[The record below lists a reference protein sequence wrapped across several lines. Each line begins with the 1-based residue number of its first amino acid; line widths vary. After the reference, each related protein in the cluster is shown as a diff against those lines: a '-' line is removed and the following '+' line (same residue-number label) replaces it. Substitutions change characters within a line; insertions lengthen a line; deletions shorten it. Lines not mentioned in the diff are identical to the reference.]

1 MKGKNELRVSLIQ
14 TSLEWENPQANLA
27 AFSDKFKQLK
37 GKTDL
42 VIIPEMF
49 TTGFSMKPQG
59 IASDEKI
66 YTYLKTRAAEGN
78 FAIYGSSMLKK
89 SDGSFVN
96 RGLFATPE
104 GDLFIYDKRHTFTLA
119 GEQKVYDKGGKPVM
133 AEYLGWKFNLQIC
146 YDLRFPVYARNT
158 QDYDVVIYVA
168 NWPVLRVNA
177 WDALLKAR
185 AIENMAYSIGV
196 NRVGTDGTGMNYNGH
211 SQVYNILGKEMID
224 HPWETDGVKTV
235 ILKKSEIEKYR
246 EKLRFLGD
254 RDAFTLDL

>member
-1 MKGKNELRVSLIQ
+1 MDNKELRVSLIQ
-14 TSLEWENPQANLA
+14 TSLEWENPKANLA
-27 AFSDKFKQLK
+27 AFSEKFRQLK

-49 TTGFSMKPQG
+49 TTGFSMKPQS
-59 IASDEKI
+59 IASGEEI
-66 YTYLKTRAAEGN
+66 YTYLKTQAAERN
-78 FAIYGSSMLKK
+78 FAIYGSSMFKK
-89 SDGSFVN
+89 NDGSFVN

-104 GDLFIYDKRHTFTLA
+104 GKLFIYDKRHTFTLA
-119 GEQKVYDKGGKPVM
+119 GEQKVYDKGGKPVI

-168 NWPVLRVNA
+168 NWPVPRVNA

-196 NRVGTDGTGMNYNGH
+196 NRVGTDGTGMDYSGH
-211 SQVYNILGKEMID
+211 SQIYDVLGNEMID
-224 HPWETDGVKTV
+224 HPWETIGVKTV
-235 ILKKSEIEKYR
+235 TLAKSEIEKYR

-254 RDAFTLDL
+254 RDGFTLNL